1 MSEKR
6 NIRILVVDDTTTH
19 LMLMQSVLEED
30 GYLVEVSNDPVQ
42 ALEMMDKYT
51 YNLVLL
57 DVMMPGMDGFQV
69 LESLRMRYSQEQ
81 LPVVVISAKTDS
93 WSIKQALDKGANDYI
108 TKPINLFNIKS
119 KIKDLLANK

>member
-6 NIRILVVDDTTTH
+6 NIRILIVDDTTTH